1 MYGNSR
7 EKLKPF
13 GIFKSFRILGPFG
26 KHFTESTIGN
36 IMTMNDDE
44 EYEIKVSPLSQ
55 AVTRDGKTVEVQIY
69 EGDRGK
75 WILEVVDQ
83 YDNSTVWDDQ
93 FESDQEALAIA
104 LETID
109 EEGIDSLID
118 SSSAQKPH

>member
-1 MYGNSR
+1 
-7 EKLKPF
+7 
-13 GIFKSFRILGPFG
+13 
-26 KHFTESTIGN
+26 
-36 IMTMNDDE
+36 MTMNDDE
-44 EYEIKVSPLSQ
+44 EYEIKVSRLSQ
-55 AVTRDGKTVEVQIY
+55 SVTRDGKTVEVQIY
-69 EGDRGK
+69 EGDPGK

-118 SSSAQKPH
+118 SSSEQKPH

>member
-1 MYGNSR
+1 
-7 EKLKPF
+7 
-13 GIFKSFRILGPFG
+13 
-26 KHFTESTIGN
+26 
-36 IMTMNDDE
+36 MTVNDNE

>member
-1 MYGNSR
+1 
-7 EKLKPF
+7 
-13 GIFKSFRILGPFG
+13 
-26 KHFTESTIGN
+26 
-36 IMTMNDDE
+36 MNDDE

-69 EGDRGK
+69 EGDPGK

-118 SSSAQKPH
+118 SSSEQKPH

>member
-1 MYGNSR
+1 
-7 EKLKPF
+7 
-13 GIFKSFRILGPFG
+13 
-26 KHFTESTIGN
+26 
-36 IMTMNDDE
+36 MTMNDDE

-69 EGDRGK
+69 EGDPGK

-118 SSSAQKPH
+118 SSSKQKLH

>member
-1 MYGNSR
+1 
-7 EKLKPF
+7 
-13 GIFKSFRILGPFG
+13 
-26 KHFTESTIGN
+26 
-36 IMTMNDDE
+36 MNDDE
-44 EYEIKVSPLSQ
+44 EYEIKVSRLSQ

-69 EGDRGK
+69 EGDPGK

-118 SSSAQKPH
+118 SSSKQKLH

>member
-1 MYGNSR
+1 
-7 EKLKPF
+7 
-13 GIFKSFRILGPFG
+13 
-26 KHFTESTIGN
+26 
-36 IMTMNDDE
+36 MNDDE
-44 EYEIKVSPLSQ
+44 EYEIKVSRLSQ

-69 EGDRGK
+69 EGDPGK

-118 SSSAQKPH
+118 SSSKQKLHWHRWHGN